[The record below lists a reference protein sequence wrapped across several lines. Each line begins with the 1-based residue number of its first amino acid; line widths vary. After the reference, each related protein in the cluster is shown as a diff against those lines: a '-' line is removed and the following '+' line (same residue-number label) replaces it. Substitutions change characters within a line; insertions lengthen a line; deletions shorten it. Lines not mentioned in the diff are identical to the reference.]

1 MILVISLVF
10 DSEIFCNVEDV
21 WYGYGG
27 MGDIGNICY
36 FGDVGDI
43 VGLVILVM
51 LERW

>member
-27 MGDIGNICY
+27 MGDIGNIYY
-36 FGDVGDI
+36 FGDI